1 MDYIKKI
8 TELEK
13 KVQDNKV
20 EVAKLE
26 ERKKNL
32 SEEREKLLSELSK
45 TEVKEA
51 DLEITIIDMEQ
62 ELMKEIERLENEL
75 KM

>member
-8 TELEK
+8 TDLEK

-20 EVAKLE
+20 EIAKLE
-26 ERKKNL
+26 ERKKTL
-32 SEEREKLLSELSK
+32 SEEREKVLVELRTTK
-45 TEVKEA
+45 VKED
-51 DLEITIIDMEQ
+51 DLETTIIDMEQ

-75 KM
+75 N

>member
-13 KVQDNKV
+13 KVQDNKL
-20 EVAKLE
+20 ELAKLE
-26 ERKKNL
+26 ERKKTL
-32 SEEREKLLSELSK
+32 SEDREKLLSELSK

-51 DLEITIIDMEQ
+51 DLETTIIDMEQ
-62 ELMKEIERLENEL
+62 ELMKEIERLENEIS
-75 KM
+75 

>member
-8 TELEK
+8 TDLEK

-20 EVAKLE
+20 EIAKLE
-26 ERKKNL
+26 ERKKAL
-32 SEEREKLLSELSK
+32 SEEREKVLAELSTTK
-45 TEVKEA
+45 VKED
-51 DLEITIIDMEQ
+51 DLETKIIDMEQ

-75 KM
+75 N